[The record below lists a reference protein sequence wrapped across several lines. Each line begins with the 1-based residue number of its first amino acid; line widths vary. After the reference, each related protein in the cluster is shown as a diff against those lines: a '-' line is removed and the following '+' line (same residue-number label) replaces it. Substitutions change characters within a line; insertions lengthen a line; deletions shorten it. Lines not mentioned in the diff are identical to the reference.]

1 MINVY
6 GYFFMVVMALCVLLE
21 KSQICLWAHVRRIK
35 PEVTEA
41 NFCVFIF
48 KVIVSCRTGPFTLLL
63 TLQSLV
69 TKNPKKHE
77 VSSVILEAPE
87 ADLEF

>member
-1 MINVY
+1 MCPVGEITD
-6 GYFFMVVMALCVLLE
+6 LLVCPF
-21 KSQICLWAHVRRIK
+21 QIK

-48 KVIVSCRTGPFTLLL
+48 KVIVSCQTGPFTLLL
-63 TLQSLV
+63 NFQSFI
-69 TKNPKKHE
+69 TKTKTKKHE
-77 VSSVILEAPE
+77 VSSVILEALE